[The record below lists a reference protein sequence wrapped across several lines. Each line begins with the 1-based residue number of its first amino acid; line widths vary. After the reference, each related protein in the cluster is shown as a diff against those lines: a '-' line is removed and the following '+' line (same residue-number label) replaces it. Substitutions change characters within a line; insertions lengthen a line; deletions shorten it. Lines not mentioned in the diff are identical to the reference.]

1 MRVVTIKDMHYHVTE
16 AENLASIMRDGLMP
30 SIGAR
35 SKALGE
41 TCEVIYFF
49 PTEEDMDNALS
60 NWLGEEFED
69 VEIAILAVA
78 SDSIVEG
85 DVPYEHVSETAIAPE
100 CITVVSIE

>member
-1 MRVVTIKDMHYHVTE
+1 MHYHVTE
-16 AENLASIMRDGLMP
+16 AENLASIMRDGLVP

-41 TCEVIYFF
+41 MRESIYFF
-49 PTEEDMDNALS
+49 PTEEDMNNALS

-69 VEIAILAVA
+69 VEIAILNVS

-85 DVPYEHVSETAIAPE
+85 EVDYEHISKTVIAPE